1 MGKIVGAYI
10 FPHPPVAVPEVGRGR
25 EAEIKNT
32 LNSFRKSAEEIYG
45 INPDT
50 IVIITPHAPFF
61 RDFIYVNDSDKI
73 LRGNLGRFDA
83 PEVDLQFENN
93 LELAKK
99 VVENAL
105 KNGIP
110 AGGLSN
116 EAVRR
121 VLKYHVSLDHGA
133 IVPLYFVN
141 KKAKGFK
148 LVHISVAD
156 LTYDELYKFGQC
168 IGKAVEESD
177 TGADRTVI
185 IASGDLSHS
194 LTWDAPNGYNEK
206 GKVFD
211 RLIVEYVSSGN
222 VEKIINFDRDLA
234 EEAAECG
241 LRSFIIMFGALDGY
255 YLYPEV
261 YSYEGPFGVGY
272 MIAKIKTGKDPY
284 IYLARLSLETY
295 VKEREIIKPPSNLP
309 AEMLE
314 SRAGTF
320 VSLKIRGA
328 LRGCIGTIYPTRKN
342 IAEEIIYNA
351 ISAGTRDPRF
361 PPVLEREL
369 PLLEY
374 SVDVLKEPEP
384 VSSFDEL
391 DVSRYGVIVRSKGRL
406 GILLPDLEGVN
417 TPLEQVSIALQKGG
431 ISPDEKYVMERFEV
445 IRHKE

>member
-93 LELAKK
+93 LELAKRI
-99 VVENAL
+99 VENAL

-121 VLKYHVSLDHGA
+121 VLKYPVSLDHGA

-156 LTYDELYKFGQC
+156 LTYNELYKFGQC

-211 RLIVEYVSSGN
+211 RLIVECVSSGD
-222 VEKIINFDRDLA
+222 VEKIVNFDRDLA